1 MRKEPFLF
9 QGLGLVAVWL
19 LSQTILW
26 GGSKLELPSGTDLD
40 IRLKTSVSS
49 NRSKA
54 NDHVEAVVVAPVAVK
69 DQVLIP
75 AGALIHGSVKN
86 AVTPKTPQER
96 AMLLLEFTELQD
108 PNGKKIR
115 LETLLTEV
123 DNARETVDEKG
134 QISGILQS
142 ETISSRLDDAL
153 NRLGDKYQELAEILG
168 GAKRGIM
175 KETRGDI
182 DYAPGVEMTLKLTK
196 QVPWEEKP
204 GSLKDPVKEDSTNK
218 ELVQLVNSIPFRT
231 ETEKTSD
238 PSDITNLM
246 FLGSREQLEAA
257 FAEAGW
263 ATAEALNTKSGLET
277 FRAIAE
283 DRGYKEAPVSV
294 LMLGGRKPDLV
305 FQKQN
310 NTFAKRHHLRIWQ
323 QSETFQ
329 GQTVWVS
336 AATHDTGI
344 EFSPE
349 QRTFIHKIDSSLDRE
364 RSKVGNDLLFTKKT
378 RSLGLA
384 VRPNVPKDA
393 SNATGDKLITDGKML
408 VLAF

>member
-1 MRKEPFLF
+1 
-9 QGLGLVAVWL
+9 
-19 LSQTILW
+19 
-26 GGSKLELPSGTDLD
+26 
-40 IRLKTSVSS
+40 
-49 NRSKA
+49 
-54 NDHVEAVVVAPVAVK
+54 
-69 DQVLIP
+69 
-75 AGALIHGSVKN
+75 
-86 AVTPKTPQER
+86 
-96 AMLLLEFTELQD
+96 
-108 PNGKKIR
+108 
-115 LETLLTEV
+115 LTEV

-134 QISGILQS
+134 QITGILQS
-142 ETISSRLDDAL
+142 ETLSSRLDAAL

-196 QVPWEEKP
+196 QVPWEGKL

-218 ELVQLVNSIPFRT
+218 ELDQLVNSIPFRT
-231 ETEKTSD
+231 ETEKTAD

-329 GQTVWVS
+329 GQTVWVA

-344 EFSPE
+344 ELSPE
-349 QRTFIHKIDSSLDRE
+349 QRTFIHKIDSSIDRE
-364 RSKVGNDLLFTKKT
+364 RSKVGNDLLFSKKT